1 MLRRFIQTLAITA
14 VFSTAALAAPGD
26 SLGIPSIPNLR
37 DTGGYS
43 TADGARLREGLLY
56 RSNQLSGLTEADKQR
71 LAALGLRT
79 DFDLRTEKERTARPD
94 EVPAE
99 VEIIALDV
107 SAGTDRTELLKLV
120 DAMKDPKAASAAY
133 AGGKAEAVLAAIY
146 PHLVSD
152 DAARA
157 GYRDLFVK
165 LAEPGRLPALVH
177 CTSGKDRTGWAA
189 AALLTL
195 LGVPRDVVVADYLRS
210 NDYTLPAYAEKIDAF
225 VAAGGDR
232 AIPEALYGVKRS
244 YLEAAFAEVDAK
256 YGSIEAYFSE
266 GLGIDA
272 AGQQKLREVFLTR

>member
-1 MLRRFIQTLAITA
+1 MIRKLISTFALAAALGLT
-14 VFSTAALAAPGD
+14 ALAAPGD

-56 RSNQLSGLTEADKQR
+56 RSNQLSGLSDEDKQR

-94 EVPAE
+94 EVPAD
-99 VEIIALDV
+99 VEIIWLDV
-107 SAGTDRTELLKLV
+107 SSGTDRTELLKLV
-120 DAMKDPKAASAAY
+120 DALKDPKAASLAY
-133 AGGKAEAVLAAIY
+133 ADGKAEAVLAAIY

-152 DAARA
+152 EGARA
-157 GYRDLFVK
+157 AYRGLYLK

-177 CTSGKDRTGWAA
+177 CTAGKDRTGWAA

-195 LGVPRDVVVADYLRS
+195 LGVPRETVVADYLRS
-210 NDYTLPAYAEKIDAF
+210 NEYTLPAYTDKIDAF

-232 AIPEALYGVKRS
+232 AIVEALYGVKPS
-244 YLEAAFAEVDAK
+244 YLDAAFAEVEAK
-256 YGSIEAYFSE
+256 YGSIEGYFTE
-266 GLGIDA
+266 GLGIDLA
-272 AGQQKLREVFLTR
+272 QQQKLREVFLTR